1 MSTHY
6 IENENS
12 NQYYFDAGNASPAT
26 VTTSIGSSE
35 YSPYPAG
42 VSGARTQYQQVRS
55 ERTTYND
62 NDSYQLPQQHQS
74 VAGFNKTTSQQQYQ
88 SSQSSAPQ
96 VKATVRT
103 VNSQEQQYYQQP
115 QQQQQQQSYTSY
127 EQQNSP
133 QQHQQQYQYDSRQQS
148 GQVSQSPG
156 YYQSPNTSQYSQYEV
171 HQRTESPSRGRDQ
184 HTQVFRNLYFFHPQT
199 VAVMSSTFMC

>member
-88 SSQSSAPQ
+88 SSAPQ

-103 VNSQEQQYYQQP
+103 VNTQEQQHGSSQYYQQP
-115 QQQQQQQSYTSY
+115 QQSYTSY

-133 QQHQQQYQYDSRQQS
+133 QQQQYQYDSRQQS

-156 YYQSPNTSQYSQYEV
+156 YYQSPNTTQYSQYEV
-171 HQRTESPSRGRDQ
+171 HQRTESPSQGRDQ
-184 HTQVFRNLYFFHPQT
+184 HAQVFRKSVFFYPQIVVVT
-199 VAVMSSTFMC
+199 LSTFMC